1 MRKRMLCML
10 LGISVAVSLTA
21 CGKGAGT
28 AGGNSAGSQTEA
40 GSGAGNGAEAGG
52 AAAGNGAAAGAAG
65 SHAEAGGAAGSG
77 TEAGG
82 GAGSGQAQGAAGS
95 GAGNSGVKT
104 TYLNFAHN
112 RSEED
117 AFGIAV
123 KEASD
128 RLYEATG
135 GAYAFQIYPSG
146 TYAALGDCMEAVSGG
161 TLDFAWYDTGMD
173 YAERLGVLLSPFCFD
188 SYDHWKAFKKSEVYQ
203 DFVQDMSDTCSVH
216 HFGFFTFGFRMVT
229 GNKVW
234 KTPEEFAPVKLRMAV
249 QPPYPAIATVLN
261 CTGEPLD
268 ANEVYT
274 ALQTG
279 VFDGQENPYSDIIS
293 RKFYEVQKYIIK
305 TEHVLSVGGVA
316 CSTRCWDSLDAEAQA
331 AVTDAVNYILDAVDD
346 ATISGEAEQ
355 EKFLADQGCEIVTIE
370 DKTPFKDRAYLVF
383 DQYPEFES
391 YYTRIQ
397 EIEY

>member
-10 LGISVAVSLTA
+10 LGISMAVSLTA
-21 CGKGAGT
+21 CGGGAGT

-40 GSGAGNGAEAGG
+40 GSGAGNGAEAGTAAD
-52 AAAGNGAAAGAAG
+52 AAAGNGTA
-65 SHAEAGGAAGSG
+65 
-77 TEAGG
+77 
-82 GAGSGQAQGAAGS
+82 AGSGQAQGTAGS
-95 GAGNSGVKT
+95 GAGSSGVKT

>member
-1 MRKRMLCML
+1 MKKWFLSML
-10 LGISVAVSLTA
+10 LGISMAVSLTA
-21 CGKGAGT
+21 CGGGSSAPAPAATAAGSTESGSTGAEADSGKA
-28 AGGNSAGSQTEA
+28 AGGNEEA
-40 GSGAGNGAEAGG
+40 GAKSD
-52 AAAGNGAAAGAAG
+52 
-65 SHAEAGGAAGSG
+65 
-77 TEAGG
+77 
-82 GAGSGQAQGAAGS
+82 
-95 GAGNSGVKT
+95 VKT

-112 RSEED
+112 RSEDD

-128 RLYEATG
+128 LLYEATD

-146 TYAALGDCMEAVSGG
+146 TYASLSDCMEAVSGG
-161 TLDFAWYDTGMD
+161 TLDFSWYDTGMD

-188 SYDHWKAFKKSEVYQ
+188 SYDHWRAFKQSDVYKE
-203 DFVQDMSDTCSVH
+203 FVQDMSETCNVH
-216 HFGFFTFGFRMVT
+216 HFGYFTFGFRMVT
-229 GNKVW
+229 GNEIW

-316 CSTRCWDSLDAEAQA
+316 CSSKCWDSLDAETQA
-331 AVTDAVNYILDAVDD
+331 AVTEAVEYILEAVDK
-346 ATISGEAEQ
+346 ATIDGAPEQ
-355 EKFLADQGCEIVTIE
+355 EKFLEEQGCEVVTVE
-370 DKTPFKDRAYLVF
+370 DKAPFKDRAYLVF
-383 DQYPEFES
+383 EQYPEFEY
-391 YYTRIQ
+391 YYTKIQ
-397 EIEY
+397 EVEY

>member
-1 MRKRMLCML
+1 MKKRVLSIL
-10 LGISVAVSLTA
+10 LGISMAVSVTA
-21 CGKGAGT
+21 CGGSRPA
-28 AGGNSAGSQTEA
+28 ADSAT
-40 GSGAGNGAEAGG
+40 
-52 AAAGNGAAAGAAG
+52 
-65 SHAEAGGAAGSG
+65 
-77 TEAGG
+77 
-82 GAGSGQAQGAAGS
+82 GAAGS
-95 GAGNSGVKT
+95 GAGATEQAGSEAGASGQTGSGAGSAEKPGAGASADTTAAAQAGGKGDGKT

-112 RSEED
+112 RSEDD

-128 RLYEATG
+128 LLYEATD

-188 SYDHWKAFKKSEVYQ
+188 SYDHWRAFKQSDVYKE
-203 DFVQDMSDTCSVH
+203 FVQDMSDTCTVH

-316 CSTRCWDSLDAEAQA
+316 CSNRCWDSLDADAQA
-331 AVTDAVNYILDAVDD
+331 AVTDAVNYILEAVDE
-346 ATISGEAEQ
+346 ATISGAPEQ

-383 DQYPEFES
+383 EQYPEFE
-391 YYTRIQ
+391 YYYKKIQ
-397 EIEY
+397 EVAY

>member
-10 LGISVAVSLTA
+10 LGISMAVSLTA
-21 CGKGAGT
+21 CGGGAGT

-40 GSGAGNGAEAGG
+40 GSGAGNGAEAGTAAD
-52 AAAGNGAAAGAAG
+52 AAAGNGTA
-65 SHAEAGGAAGSG
+65 
-77 TEAGG
+77 
-82 GAGSGQAQGAAGS
+82 AGSGQAQGTAGS
-95 GAGNSGVKT
+95 GAGSSGVKT

-316 CSTRCWDSLDAEAQA
+316 CSTKCWDSLDADAQA

-346 ATISGEAEQ
+346 ATISGAPEQ

-391 YYTRIQ
+391 YYTKIQ

>member
-10 LGISVAVSLTA
+10 LGISMAVSLTA
-21 CGKGAGT
+21 CGGGAGT

-40 GSGAGNGAEAGG
+40 GSGAGNGAEAGTAAD
-52 AAAGNGAAAGAAG
+52 AAAGNGAAAG
-65 SHAEAGGAAGSG
+65 S
-77 TEAGG
+77 

>member
-10 LGISVAVSLTA
+10 LGISMAVSLTA
-21 CGKGAGT
+21 CGGGAGT

-40 GSGAGNGAEAGG
+40 GSGAGNGAEAGTAAD
-52 AAAGNGAAAGAAG
+52 AAAGNGTAAGR
-65 SHAEAGGAAGSG
+65 
-77 TEAGG
+77 
-82 GAGSGQAQGAAGS
+82 GQAQGTAGS
-95 GAGNSGVKT
+95 GAGSSGVKT

-316 CSTRCWDSLDAEAQA
+316 CSTKCWDSLDADAQA

-346 ATISGEAEQ
+346 ATISGAPEQ

-391 YYTRIQ
+391 YYTKIQ

>member
-10 LGISVAVSLTA
+10 LGISMAVSLTA
-21 CGKGAGT
+21 CGGGAGT

-40 GSGAGNGAEAGG
+40 GSGAGNGAEAGTAAD
-52 AAAGNGAAAGAAG
+52 AAAGNGTAAG
-65 SHAEAGGAAGSG
+65 S
-77 TEAGG
+77 
-82 GAGSGQAQGAAGS
+82 GAGSGQAQGTAGS
-95 GAGNSGVKT
+95 GAGSSGVKT

>member
-10 LGISVAVSLTA
+10 LGISMAVSLTA
-21 CGKGAGT
+21 CGGGAGT

-40 GSGAGNGAEAGG
+40 GSGAGNGAEAGTAAD
-52 AAAGNGAAAGAAG
+52 AAAGNGTA
-65 SHAEAGGAAGSG
+65 
-77 TEAGG
+77 
-82 GAGSGQAQGAAGS
+82 AGSGQAQGTAGS
-95 GAGNSGVKT
+95 GAGSSGVKT

-305 TEHVLSVGGVA
+305 TEHVLSVGVVA
-316 CSTRCWDSLDAEAQA
+316 CSTKCWDSLDADAQA

-346 ATISGEAEQ
+346 ATISGAPEQ

-391 YYTRIQ
+391 YYTKIQ